1 MLLKSIEVVATL
13 TLIIL
18 LGCFLKHRNIITDKS
33 SKLLASLAVFVAIP
47 SMIFIS
53 IIDGYDKKSF
63 IEIAPTILI
72 PMANMIFLYFIA
84 LLISKLLRIPK
95 KRIGIFISVI
105 TFSNVVLMGFPV
117 ASAVLGNESLKYGSI
132 YFLGNTLVFW
142 TLGIWLIK
150 KDAKYINGENS
161 VSEISN
167 AQKIKEF
174 LKNIFNPTIISFL
187 IAIIF
192 IFVNIKPPS
201 FIYNSIKHISNL
213 GTPLAMLYL
222 GSIIYETSKM
232 KFKYTYDIII
242 LVAARF
248 ILAPLSMIIMLSFF
262 NLKPLF
268 NESFL
273 LFSGMA
279 AMNQLSVL
287 AGLYS
292 ADKEYAAAS
301 VVSTLVLYPI
311 SLFLYSFFLT
321 FL

>member
-117 ASAVLGNESLKYGSI
+117 ASAVLLVP
-132 YFLGNTLVFW
+132 FLPQPVCRGPALW
-142 TLGIWLIK
+142 G
-150 KDAKYINGENS
+150 
-161 VSEISN
+161 
-167 AQKIKEF
+167 
-174 LKNIFNPTIISFL
+174 PSFL
-187 IAIIF
+187 WR
-192 IFVNIKPPS
+192 
-201 FIYNSIKHISNL
+201 L
-213 GTPLAMLYL
+213 
-222 GSIIYETSKM
+222 
-232 KFKYTYDIII
+232 
-242 LVAARF
+242 
-248 ILAPLSMIIMLSFF
+248 
-262 NLKPLF
+262 
-268 NESFL
+268 
-273 LFSGMA
+273 
-279 AMNQLSVL
+279 
-287 AGLYS
+287 
-292 ADKEYAAAS
+292 
-301 VVSTLVLYPI
+301 VVSMHPPGVLFQD
-311 SLFLYSFFLT
+311 LC
-321 FL
+321 